1 VSPGEYRV
9 ALDLIVRALLL
20 LVLPLLRWLLR
31 SGVENPATR
40 RRRLNRVVPLITL
53 HVRASR
59 RLVGDLSETF
69 IRAQALEQV
78 EQDDPFIP
86 ALAGYAE
93 QSVRTSLE
101 SLVDDYIESPN
112 GREVFAEQGGSTF
125 IRHTEQAG
133 RQMVMDAVEPV
144 DEGDPDNTVAEQ
156 KEGTSP
162 DPDEVVDETPLAVV
176 TGLPK
181 RQPESKNKSRD
192 PRRPFAYA
200 RVLNG
205 EDSCYFCIMLASRRP
220 MYESASTAIDSDPKV
235 GRRGDIYTTYH
246 EDCDCSCVPVY
257 TSKSWPGKAEQRE
270 LEKLWLDSTKGF
282 YQGDAINKFRQE
294 IRRKT
299 KAGEPLY
306 PGFVAKPRQTRFERG
321 LTLVA

>member
-40 RRRLNRVVPLITL
+40 SRRLNRVVPLITL

-93 QSVRTSLE
+93 QAVRTSLE
-101 SLVDDYIESPN
+101 SLVDEVVAEPDK
-112 GREVFAEQGGSTF
+112 REQLSQQGGSTF
-125 IRHTEQAG
+125 IRHAEQAG
-133 RQMVMDAVEPV
+133 RQMVVDAVEPPV
-144 DEGDPDNTVAEQ
+144 GEEDLTIAEEE
-156 KEGTSP
+156 EGTSP
-162 DPDEVVDETPLAVV
+162 DSTEDAADTVDESPLATV
-176 TGLPK
+176 TELPA
-181 RQPESKNKSRD
+181 RPPQSANKSRD

-200 RVLNG
+200 RILHG
-205 EDSCYFCIMLASRRP
+205 EYSCAFCIMLASRGP
-220 MYESASTAIDSDPKV
+220 IYESKTSALGSNGNIFDK
-235 GRRGDIYTTYH
+235 YH
-246 EDCDCSCVPVY
+246 DNCDCSCVPVY
-257 TSKSWPGKAEQRE
+257 TSKSWPGKEQAAEFY
-270 LEKLWLDSTKGF
+270 KLWLSSTDGY
-282 YQGDAINKFRQE
+282 YQGDAINAFRRE
-294 IRRKT
+294 LARKT
-299 KAGEPLY
+299 RDGELLY
-306 PGFVAKPRQTRFERG
+306 PGFVPAVRPSRVTRASSN
-321 LTLVA
+321 VA